1 LLCVAAVVTDLADLF
16 SGFGFE
22 LVDTSFGRIFV
33 RMGAQRPPLLVLYGY
48 PRTHAAWH
56 RVRRTL
62 LSAFYW
68 SSPICLDTTHPMRPS
83 AVACTGFIRAHPAQ
97 RPRCATIDFPS
108 ASREV
113 SFASAWKSY

>member
-1 LLCVAAVVTDLADLF
+1 VTDLADRF
-16 SGFGFE
+16 PGFGSE
-22 LVDTSFGRIFV
+22 LVDTGVGRIFV
-33 RMGAQRPPLLVLYGY
+33 RMGAQGPTLLVLYGY
-48 PRTHAAWH
+48 PRTHAVWH

-62 LSAFYW
+62 LSVLYW
-68 SSPICLDTTHPMRPS
+68 SSPICLDATRLMRPS
-83 AVACTGFIRAHPAQ
+83 AVACTGVIRAHPAQ